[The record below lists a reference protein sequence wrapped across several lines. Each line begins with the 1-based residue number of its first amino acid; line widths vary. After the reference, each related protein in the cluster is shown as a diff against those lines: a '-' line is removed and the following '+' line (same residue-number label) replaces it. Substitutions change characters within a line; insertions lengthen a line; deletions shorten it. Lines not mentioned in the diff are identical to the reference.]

1 MGFSVLGSYSIL
13 SVCVMVSVFLFCPPR
28 HLASFAHMPRYF
40 DYADENEAREAEDKI
55 AESLGADMWVDTEF
69 DAVGSSLYLNEFK
82 PPRGSHL

>member
-1 MGFSVLGSYSIL
+1 
-13 SVCVMVSVFLFCPPR
+13 
-28 HLASFAHMPRYF
+28 MPRYF